1 MQIKEKGSILSLCS
15 TWGQRGTL
23 RCSLTLFSLLFIFC
37 GDGFIYS
44 FLEYNC
50 GTVLSESAVQHEPA
64 VSIHTPHCL
73 LSLPPG
79 CIPPLWAVTEHQA
92 EFPLA
97 QGNLPLAL
105 CLYLGFVYRA
115 VLLSRF
121 MPPFPSPHHPP
132 VCPLCLQLYSCP
144 ANSFICTIFQIP
156 HTCVNIWYLFFWLTS
171 LCVTDPRSFLITTND
186 SILFLFMAE

>member
-1 MQIKEKGSILSLCS
+1 M
-15 TWGQRGTL
+15 
-23 RCSLTLFSLLFIFC
+23 RCSLTLFSFLFIFC

-121 MPPFPSPHHPP
+121 MPPSPPP
-132 VCPLCLQLYSCP
+132 TTRLSV
-144 ANSFICTIFQIP
+144 
-156 HTCVNIWYLFFWLTS
+156 
-171 LCVTDPRSFLITTND
+171 LCVCSSIPALQIASSVPFFRFHIHVLIYD
-186 SILFLFMAE
+186 ICFSDLLHSV